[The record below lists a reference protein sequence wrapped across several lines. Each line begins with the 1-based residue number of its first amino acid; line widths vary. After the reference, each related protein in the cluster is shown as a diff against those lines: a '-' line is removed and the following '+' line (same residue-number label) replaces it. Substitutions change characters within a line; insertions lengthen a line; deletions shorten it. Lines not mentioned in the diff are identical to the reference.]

1 VAKSGSVNMQTLTHF
16 NQSTAKVFAVNE
28 VLSRI
33 SESIT
38 NDKLRA
44 YSEYFGRTD
53 SQPYAT
59 TEDGCGALEAI
70 TNGLRIRGQEN
81 KTPGQTDVFSQSLQ
95 DMFKGLCPIHN
106 IGMGIETDTNR
117 EGYNRLRVEP
127 WNFFYND
134 TLMMS
139 CTGIN
144 GLTRELNDK
153 EIFSTF
159 NFGYNKW
166 EAEEYNGLDE
176 LLTKRSYRTALSQI
190 KNDLPQISTFISS
203 GYALEVTRRKGN
215 DNTKDWRYDNDVFI
229 VCMKRGAVANF
240 LILFQASNT
249 LKVAVFGDDYS
260 LAEQVFVVGQT
271 VVIDAVLNNGTF
283 TVTDVSRITGNLQVT
298 VAETVVSELY
308 GANVANSAAL
318 SVELG
323 NVTNPVNIV
332 DPDTLYNFRIS
343 PVRNAM
349 RWMNKI
355 LASYRQFD
363 ANAKI
368 LFTDGDGNYF
378 AQGEMTDTNCR
389 LEAAA
394 LTENQTI
401 DISSFAASADAKPV
415 LFPERVTYT
424 YPFTA
429 QDYVNIKANPGGK
442 IYFESLNDSGYGWID
457 TIKWNPDDGTVSFS
471 LIPKFTN

>member
-1 VAKSGSVNMQTLTHF
+1 
-16 NQSTAKVFAVNE
+16 
-28 VLSRI
+28 
-33 SESIT
+33 
-38 NDKLRA
+38 
-44 YSEYFGRTD
+44 
-53 SQPYAT
+53 
-59 TEDGCGALEAI
+59 
-70 TNGLRIRGQEN
+70 
-81 KTPGQTDVFSQSLQ
+81 
-95 DMFKGLCPIHN
+95 
-106 IGMGIETDTNR
+106 
-117 EGYNRLRVEP
+117 
-127 WNFFYND
+127 
-134 TLMMS
+134 
-139 CTGIN
+139 
-144 GLTRELNDK
+144 
-153 EIFSTF
+153 
-159 NFGYNKW
+159 
-166 EAEEYNGLDE
+166 
-176 LLTKRSYRTALSQI
+176 
-190 KNDLPQISTFISS
+190 
-203 GYALEVTRRKGN
+203 
-215 DNTKDWRYDNDVFI
+215 
-229 VCMKRGAVANF
+229 
-240 LILFQASNT
+240 
-249 LKVAVFGDDYS
+249 
-260 LAEQVFVVGQT
+260 
-271 VVIDAVLNNGTF
+271 
-283 TVTDVSRITGNLQVT
+283 
-298 VAETVVSELY
+298 
-308 GANVANSAAL
+308 VANSAAL

-457 TIKWNPDDGTVSFS
+457 TIKWNPDDGTASFS